1 MWFYITWRYKLV
13 IEVKRPGEES
23 VKKATKTFR
32 FIFSLKYFN
41 QLISDSLFLTQDP
54 ECCRSFYFVLQ
65 KSNSLYLLHRRK
77 RCRWTS
83 ANMTI
88 LKLIVVFRNIFFF
101 LQKHHR
107 HNLLF
112 FCRKYLLRKVS
123 FWTVSLTQSYVTF
136 IGFWMLSTSANLSKT
151 GFTIILHFLTLIK
164 QMMAPL

>member
-1 MWFYITWRYKLV
+1 MWTYITWRYKLV

-41 QLISDSLFLTQDP
+41 QSITDSLFLTQDP
-54 ECCRSFYFVLQ
+54 EFCESLHFVLL

-88 LKLIVVFRNIFFF
+88 LKLIIVFFLSYFFCRNTIVIIIFF
-101 LQKHHR
+101 LQKI
-107 HNLLF
+107 F
-112 FCRKYLLRKVS
+112 A
-123 FWTVSLTQSYVTF
+123 TQSFFLNSV
-136 IGFWMLSTSANLSKT
+136 IDSK
-151 GFTIILHFLTLIK
+151 LCYLYRFLNVEYFCKPFKDRLYENINI
-164 QMMAPL
+164 